1 MFSKKKDN
9 KNSEL
14 RMMILAVV
22 YQVLFLFE
30 FYCSKKY
37 FIKTKRSE
45 KKARNSS
52 GLDYQ
57 SDDSTQCMPGYPCR
71 NTPCMPGYPCNNTPC
86 MPGYPCPEDDKS
98 TKQVTVTS
106 TKSSGGSGGW
116 INPCRFH
123 GSGRGMTFSFS
134 N

>member
-1 MFSKKKDN
+1 
-9 KNSEL
+9 
-14 RMMILAVV
+14 MILAVV

-30 FYCSKKY
+30 FYSNYFIISKKY
-37 FIKTKRSE
+37 FIRTRSSGKKT
-45 KKARNSS
+45 RNSS

-71 NTPCMPGYPCNNTPC
+71 NTPCMPGYPCP
-86 MPGYPCPEDDKS
+86 DDDQS

-106 TKSSGGSGGW
+106 TKSSGRSGGW

-134 N
+134 KQKLIIFLCS